1 MVPPGWPSSNEHGP
15 RHIRTC
21 SSPWGPKASWSSF
34 WVPETR
40 PRATTSLFDN
50 PHATILP
57 VSKSWGAAWAEV
69 SASDRKPGAPAASND
84 AREKR
89 ELVRPRCE
97 AVAELEWPDWKE
109 ATSPC
114 SQGHYQH
121 RSRLI
126 PGTGPDTSVWRNG
139 AGMEGIRIMRE

>member
-1 MVPPGWPSSNEHGP
+1 MGPGISGPARPLGVRKLLGRVFGSLKLGPERQLPSSIILTP
-15 RHIRTC
+15 RSCR
-21 SSPWGPKASWSSF
+21 
-34 WVPETR
+34 
-40 PRATTSLFDN
+40 L
-50 PHATILP
+50 
-57 VSKSWGAAWAEV
+57 SKSWGAAWAEV

-114 SQGHYQH
+114 SQGHSQH

-139 AGMEGIRIMRE
+139 AGMEGIRIMRD